1 MEDGDALA
9 ALRAAY
15 AKEVLAAGRIGDS
28 PAVEAAFAT
37 VRRED
42 FLGPGPW
49 QVVRFGKGYEPTP
62 SADPAHLY
70 TNDLFGLIP
79 ERGLNNGQ
87 PSFHAHMLHEAAIR
101 PGDHVVHIGAGVGY
115 YTALMAHLAGPAGRV
130 TGIEYDPGLAARA
143 AANFAQWP
151 NVEIRQGDGAAVPF
165 APADVIY
172 VNAGATRP
180 ADGWLDGLKDGGRL
194 ILPLTVNRAA
204 DSSPILGA
212 AQFGGVWLI
221 VRRGGNYAV
230 RGLSSVAIFPCA
242 GNRDPGSER
251 VLAEALGKPEVRRVA
266 RLLRHPHARN
276 DRCIA
281 HGDGWCLAAE

>member
-1 MEDGDALA
+1 MEGDNALA
-9 ALRAAY
+9 ALRARY
-15 AKEVLAAGRIGDS
+15 ARQVLDAANIADS
-28 PAVEAAFAT
+28 PAVEAAFAAI
-37 VRRED
+37 RRED

-87 PSFHAHMLHEAAIR
+87 PSLHAHLLHEAAIQ
-101 PGDHVVHIGAGVGY
+101 PGEHVVHVGAGVGY
-115 YTALMAHLAGPAGRV
+115 YTALMAHLTGPTGGV

-151 NVEIRQGDGAAVPF
+151 KVEIRQGDGATVPF

-180 ADGWLDGLKDGGRL
+180 ADIWLDGLKDGGRL
-194 ILPLTVNRAA
+194 ILPLTVNRSAGDGPMA
-204 DSSPILGA
+204 MTNV
-212 AQFGGVWLI
+212 GGVLLI
-221 VRRGGNYAV
+221 IHQGSEYPARWI
-230 RGLSSVAIFPCA
+230 SPVAIFPCA
-242 GNRDPGSER
+242 GGRDPAAEQ
-251 VLAEALGKPEVRRVA
+251 VLGEALGRPQARGIA
-266 RLLRHPHARN
+266 RLIRGPHPR
-276 DRCIA
+276 DERCIA
-281 HGDGWCLAAE
+281 HGDGWCLATT

>member
-1 MEDGDALA
+1 MEDDALA
-9 ALRAAY
+9 PVRAAY
-15 AKEVLAAGRIGDS
+15 ARLVLEVAHLKDS

-37 VRRED
+37 VHRED
-42 FLGPGPW
+42 FLGSGPW

-87 PSFHAHMLHEAAIR
+87 PSLHAHLLHQASIQSGE
-101 PGDHVVHIGAGVGY
+101 HVVHVGAGVGY
-115 YTALMAHLAGPAGRV
+115 YTALMAHLTGPAGRV

-143 AANFAQWP
+143 EANFAGWP
-151 NVEIRQGDGAAVPF
+151 NVEIRQGDGATVPF

-180 ADGWLDGLKDGGRL
+180 ADSWLDRLREGGRL
-194 ILPLTVNRAA
+194 ILPLTVNRPAGPDA
-204 DSSPILGA
+204 LMSAGHV
-212 AQFGGVWLI
+212 GGVLGITRHGNDYAARWL
-221 VRRGGNYAV
+221 
-230 RGLSSVAIFPCA
+230 SPVAIFPCA
-242 GNRDPGSER
+242 GMRDAAAEA
-251 VLAEALGKPEVRRVA
+251 VLAEVMGKPEARGVT
-266 RLLRHPHARN
+266 RLLRHRHEKN

-281 HGDGWCLAAE
+281 HGDGWCLAAS